1 MKIWKVEEG
10 FILDEEAPK
19 WATKAAWR
27 FATGPHGEILVRAWV
42 DEDNTQYQYLRG
54 YSRHSAG
61 VVIKT
66 NFFSD
71 FWVNEAKVYAVLVE
85 AEPMVCHDQWGFMTE
100 EFRSY
105 SQKDWNKMRDEVK
118 AIIGTAIRD
127 GVSPIAMKELLT
139 SAVDCGTTLAMVEAR
154 GNNASKG
161 N

>member
-27 FATGPHGEILVRAWV
+27 FCEGPHGEILVRAWV

-54 YSRHSAG
+54 YSRHSSG
-61 VVIKT
+61 VVHKI

-71 FWVNEAKVYAVLVE
+71 VWVNEAKVYAVLVE

-105 SQKDWNKMRDEVK
+105 SQRDWDKMRNEVK
-118 AIIGTAIRD
+118 AIIHRAIKN

-139 SAVDCGTTLAMVEAR
+139 SAVDCGTTIAMAEAK
-154 GNNASKG
+154 AESIK
-161 N
+161 